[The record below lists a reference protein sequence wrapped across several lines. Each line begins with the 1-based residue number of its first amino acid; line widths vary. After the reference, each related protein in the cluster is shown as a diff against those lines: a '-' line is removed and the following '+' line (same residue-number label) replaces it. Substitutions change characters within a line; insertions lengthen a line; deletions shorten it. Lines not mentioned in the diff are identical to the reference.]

1 MNPGGRCPEHAPVS
15 RATPAASAVV
25 GLPVGV
31 LTNPRPRLRYS
42 AVHIILDLWFVRLK
56 DHKFIVHKFVPDLH
70 NNTVTDV
77 NLNDR

>member
-1 MNPGGRCPEHAPVS
+1 MNPGSRCPEHAPVS

-42 AVHIILDLWFVRLK
+42 GVHIILDLWCVRLI
-56 DHKFIVHKFVPDLH
+56 DHKFLETVLDLH

-77 NLNDR
+77 NVNDR